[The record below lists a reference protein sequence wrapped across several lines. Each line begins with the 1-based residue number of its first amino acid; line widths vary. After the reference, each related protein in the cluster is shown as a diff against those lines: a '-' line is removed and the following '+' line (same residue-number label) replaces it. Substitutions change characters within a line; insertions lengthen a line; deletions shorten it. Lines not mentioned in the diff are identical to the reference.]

1 MKNES
6 LTIKSNGTHE
16 IEIKKSRFICTMAR
30 IENED
35 QAKNIIAKVSK
46 DNAKANHNCFAYMLG
61 DDDHIQRE
69 SDNGEPSGTA
79 GVPILEVLKMNQLHN
94 VLAVVTRYFSGIK
107 LGAGG
112 LIRAYSNATSTT
124 IDSLGIVKLVN
135 KQEIKLT
142 IEYNQFDKLKYF
154 LEQASIPI
162 EATNYTDKIEVVI
175 AVSKQDFEPLI
186 TQITNLLSD
195 QFSYKK
201 GEWKMFEVP
210 YSREARDRKS
220 VV

>member
-210 YSREARDRKS
+210 YSREARQKDEDN
-220 VV
+220 

>member
-1 MKNES
+1 LKNES

-210 YSREARDRKS
+210 YSREARQKDEDN
-220 VV
+220 